1 MKYSKTFGNSYI
13 FASLIGMVAFQFAK
27 QPDTNL
33 NQSLLRI
40 NRDYTK
46 VNFFEPY
53 KLAYKKALPA
63 ALAFAGFATV
73 FRYIGD
79 TLV

>member
-1 MKYSKTFGNSYI
+1 MKYSKTFANSYI
-13 FASLIGMVAFQFAK
+13 FASIIGILVGNFTK
-27 QPDTNL
+27 ESNTNL

-46 VNFFEPY
+46 VNFFEPI
-53 KLAYKKALPA
+53 KLGYKKAVPA

-79 TLV
+79 KLV